1 MPTVT
6 STFTYTGTLQQVAI
20 PAGTT
25 TIDMYLWGGA
35 GGGGGGGESDIV
47 QSSRRAQPRG
57 APRERRAMADLADG
71 VLSEAHFDREHA
83 VS

>member
-35 GGGGGGGESDIV
+35 GGGGGSDRHAGGV
-47 QSSRRAQPRG
+47 G
-57 APRERRAMADLADG
+57 AAGHHVKKTGYDVTSNIGDTLTVA
-71 VLSEAHFDREHA
+71 VLSLIHI
-83 VS
+83 

>member
-35 GGGGGGGESDIV
+35 GGGGGSDRHAGGV
-47 QSSRRAQPRG
+47 G
-57 APRERRAMADLADG
+57 AAG
-71 VLSEAHFDREHA
+71 HLSLIHI
-83 VS
+83 